1 MLHITTRPAVRIH
14 QRGAWMRLRD
24 PKKLRSWRVHRNL
37 TQRELAFLCKC
48 SQNSIHLLESGRM
61 TSVSEDLAMT
71 ICRRLD
77 IPWEDVFEAR
87 ESSGMRR
94 VTSGDSIRR
103 RTDEGA
109 A

>member
-1 MLHITTRPAVRIH
+1 MLHITNRPAVRIH

-24 PKKLRSWRVHRNL
+24 PKKLRSWRVHRDL

-48 SQNSIHLLESGRM
+48 SQNAIHLLESGRM
-61 TSVSEDLAMT
+61 TTISEDLAMT

-87 ESSGMRR
+87 ESSGVRR
-94 VTSGDSIRR
+94 VATAGASSGHSR
-103 RTDEGA
+103 EGA